1 MTCGTKGGLV
11 SGRKQSMKSVS
22 NNEWREVSRSHS
34 KPMVANIGEGLNFR
48 RCKLMNVT
56 ESRFKNRQLHMED
69 YLQMVSAEQKE
80 YAEVFDYSKIT
91 EKSSVITDYWTNNL
105 LELILRK
112 DNLNKAYKQVK
123 RNKGKGGIDGMQ
135 VDELLPFLRENQRSL
150 IQKIREGKY
159 KPNPVRR
166 VEIPKETK
174 GEYRQLGIP
183 TVVDRVIQQAIAQ
196 ELTPIYEEQFSE
208 NSFGFRPGRGAHDA
222 LRQCQKNVD
231 EGYVYV
237 IDMDLEKFFDTV
249 SQSKLIEVLSRTIK
263 DGRVISLIHKYL
275 NAGVIAD
282 GIFERTEVG
291 MPQGGPLSPLLSN
304 VMLNELDKEL
314 ERRGHRFV
322 RYADDCMILCKSKKS
337 AERTLRNIIPF
348 IEGKL
353 FLKVNRK
360 KTEVAHISKVKYLG
374 YTFYRYKGK
383 CRLRVHAKSVV
394 KMKNK
399 IRELTDRN
407 KGISNKK
414 REKEYQEYVRGWVQY
429 YRLADMKGLLKR
441 TDEWA
446 RRRIRAVYWKQWK
459 KIKTRYRMLKA
470 LGMEHWM
477 AKELACSRK
486 GYWRMAQVLN
496 QIFSKKIIARLG
508 YTSMSDYYLTVC
520 EN

>member
-1 MTCGTKGGLV
+1 
-11 SGRKQSMKSVS
+11 
-22 NNEWREVSRSHS
+22 
-34 KPMVANIGEGLNFR
+34 
-48 RCKLMNVT
+48 MNVT
-56 ESRFKNRQLHMED
+56 ESRFKNRQLHIED

-91 EKSSVITDYWTNNL
+91 EKSGVITDYWTNNL
-105 LELILRK
+105 LDLILRK
-112 DNLNKAYKQVK
+112 DNLNNAYKQVK

-159 KPNPVRR
+159 KPSPVRR

>member
-1 MTCGTKGGLV
+1 
-11 SGRKQSMKSVS
+11 
-22 NNEWREVSRSHS
+22 
-34 KPMVANIGEGLNFR
+34 
-48 RCKLMNVT
+48 MNVT
-56 ESRFKNRQLHMED
+56 ESRFKNRQLHMEG

-496 QIFSKKIIARLG
+496 QIFFEKNNSQIGIH
-508 YTSMSDYYLTVC
+508 VHV
-520 EN
+520 